1 MRTLLQNGTL
11 ITMNAKKQILEH
23 CEVLLDDDRIGG
35 IFPAGAWNNIR
46 ADKVLDC
53 KDKIIMPGMV
63 SGHSHLTGIFQR
75 GLWNEPTFE
84 GWIAKS
90 NATER
95 LVNLSAEDI
104 YALHS
109 AACIEFL
116 RHGVTTVL
124 NMFAVRPA
132 LDLEK
137 IDASRRAFMDTGIRG
152 VLAVALQDRSTNGEP
167 QPGPFADKGW
177 MPVIRDVFERVTNS
191 TSRVGFMLAP
201 GAPQWCSDQL
211 LIPCRELAEE
221 LDIGIHTHLLE
232 TKGNAEAGRR
242 LHGEPILP
250 HLEKIG
256 FLSGR
261 LSVAHCNWLENE
273 DIDRLAKHDVKVV
286 HNPSANMKLGSGFA
300 RVKRMRRTGLT
311 LGLGADSVNA
321 GTVYSVFE
329 QMKLAVLGPR
339 ILWGAEN
346 WVLPEEA
353 FEMATLGG
361 AKALLLDEV
370 VGSIEEGKKADIVV
384 LNPKISLLPAND
396 LINQIALGENGES
409 VESVFVDGTPVLLNG
424 RVEALNETDILAA
437 LASLAPRIRQA
448 RNEVLRLD
456 AKAS

>member
-1 MRTLLQNGTL
+1 MRTLMQNGTL
-11 ITMNAKKQILEH
+11 VTMNSRKEILDD
-23 CEVLLDDDRIGG
+23 CAILLHDDRIAG
-35 IFPAGAWNNIR
+35 IFPRGSERPGR
-46 ADKVLDC
+46 ADRVLDC
-53 KDKIIMPGMV
+53 KGKIIIPGMV

-84 GWIAKS
+84 GWIGKS

-95 LVNLSAEDI
+95 LVNFSAEDI

-137 IDASRRAFMDTGIRG
+137 MDASSRAFMDTGIRG
-152 VLAVALQDRSTNGEP
+152 VLAVALQDRLTNGEP

-177 MPVIRDVFERVTNS
+177 MPVMRDVFERVTNS
-191 TSRVGFMLAP
+191 GSRVGFMLAP

-221 LDIGIHTHLLE
+221 MDVGIHTHLLE
-232 TKGNAEAGRR
+232 TNRNAEAGRR

-261 LSVAHCNWLENE
+261 LSVAHCNWLEDE
-273 DIDRLAKHDVKVV
+273 DIDMLAKHDVKVV

-300 RVKRMRRTGLT
+300 RVKKMRRTGLT
-311 LGLGADSVNA
+311 VGLGADSVNA

-329 QMKLAVLGPR
+329 QMKLAVLAPR
-339 ILWGAEN
+339 ILWGPED

-361 AKALLLDEV
+361 AKALLLDEL
-370 VGSIEEGKKADIVV
+370 VGSIEEGKKADLVV
-384 LNPKISLLPAND
+384 LNPKISLLPANN

-424 RVEALNETDILAA
+424 RVETVNETDVLAA
-437 LASLAPRIRQA
+437 LASLTPRIRQA
-448 RNEVLRLD
+448 RNEVLRPD

>member
-23 CEVLLDDDRIGG
+23 CDVLLDDDRIGG
-35 IFPAGAWNNIR
+35 IFPAGVANNIH

-84 GWIAKS
+84 GWIGKS

-109 AACIEFL
+109 AASIEFL

-137 IDASRRAFMDTGIRG
+137 MDASSRAFMDTGIRG

-177 MPVIRDVFERVTNS
+177 MPVMRDVFERVTNS
-191 TSRVGFMLAP
+191 GSRVGFMLAP

-221 LDIGIHTHLLE
+221 MDVGIHTHLLE
-232 TKGNAEAGRR
+232 TNRNAEAGRR

-261 LSVAHCNWLENE
+261 LSVAHCNWLEDE
-273 DIDRLAKHDVKVV
+273 DIDMLAKHDVKVV

-300 RVKRMRRTGLT
+300 RVKKMRRTGLT
-311 LGLGADSVNA
+311 VGLGADSVNA

-329 QMKLAVLGPR
+329 QMKLAVLAPR
-339 ILWGAEN
+339 ILWGPED

-361 AKALLLDEV
+361 AKALLLDEL
-370 VGSIEEGKKADIVV
+370 VGSIEEGKKADLVV

-424 RVEALNETDILAA
+424 RVETVNETDVLAA
-437 LASLAPRIRQA
+437 LASLTPRIRQA
-448 RNEVLRLD
+448 RNEVLRPD

>member
-11 ITMNAKKQILEH
+11 ITMNAKKQILDH
-23 CEVLLDDDRIGG
+23 CDVLLDGDRIGG
-35 IFPAGAWNNIR
+35 IFPAGVGKDIH
-46 ADKVLDC
+46 ADKVFDC
-53 KDKIIMPGMV
+53 KNKIIMPGMV

-84 GWIAKS
+84 GWIGKS

-95 LVNLSAEDI
+95 LVNLSADDI

-137 IDASRRAFMDTGIRG
+137 IDASCRAFTDTGIRG
-152 VLAVALQDRSTNGEP
+152 ILAVALQDRSTNGEP
-167 QPGPFADKGW
+167 QPGAFADKGW

-191 TSRVGFMLAP
+191 GSRVGFMLAP

-232 TKGNAEAGRR
+232 TKENAEAGRR

-256 FLSGR
+256 FLSAR
-261 LSVAHCNWLENE
+261 LSVAHCNWLEDE
-273 DIDRLAKHDVKVV
+273 DIDMLAKHDVKVV

-300 RVKRMRRTGLT
+300 RVKKMRRAGLT

-321 GTVYSVFE
+321 GTIYSLFE
-329 QMKLAVLGPR
+329 QMKLAVLAPR
-339 ILWGAEN
+339 ILWGSEN

-370 VGSIEEGKKADIVV
+370 VGSIEEGKKADLVV
-384 LNPKISLLPAND
+384 LNPKISLLPVND

-424 RVEALNETDILAA
+424 RVETVNETDLLAA
-437 LASLAPRIRQA
+437 LASLAPRIQQA
-448 RNEVLRLD
+448 RNEVLRPD
-456 AKAS
+456 AKTS

>member
-1 MRTLLQNGTL
+1 MAT
-11 ITMNAKKQILEH
+11 
-23 CEVLLDDDRIGG
+23 GG
-35 IFPAGAWNNIR
+35 
-46 ADKVLDC
+46 
-53 KDKIIMPGMV
+53 
-63 SGHSHLTGIFQR
+63 
-75 GLWNEPTFE
+75 
-84 GWIAKS
+84 
-90 NATER
+90 
-95 LVNLSAEDI
+95 LVNFSAEDI

-137 IDASRRAFMDTGIRG
+137 MDASSRAFMDTGIRG
-152 VLAVALQDRSTNGEP
+152 VLAVALQDRLTNGEP

-177 MPVIRDVFERVTNS
+177 MPVMRDVFERVTNS
-191 TSRVGFMLAP
+191 GSRVGFMLAP

-221 LDIGIHTHLLE
+221 MDVGIHTHLLE
-232 TKGNAEAGRR
+232 TNRNAEAGRR

-261 LSVAHCNWLENE
+261 LSVAHCNWLEDE
-273 DIDRLAKHDVKVV
+273 DIDMLAKHDVKVV

-300 RVKRMRRTGLT
+300 RVKKMRRTGLT
-311 LGLGADSVNA
+311 VGLGADSVNA

-329 QMKLAVLGPR
+329 QMKLAVLAPR
-339 ILWGAEN
+339 ILWGPED

-361 AKALLLDEV
+361 AKALLLDEL
-370 VGSIEEGKKADIVV
+370 VGSIEEGKKADLVV
-384 LNPKISLLPAND
+384 LNPKISLLPANN

-424 RVEALNETDILAA
+424 RVETVNETDVLAA
-437 LASLAPRIRQA
+437 LASLTPRIRQA
-448 RNEVLRLD
+448 RNEVLRPD

>member
-1 MRTLLQNGTL
+1 MKTLLQTGTL
-11 ITMNAKKQILEH
+11 ITMNAEREILER
-23 CEVLLDDDRIGG
+23 CDVLIDDDRIAG
-35 IFPAGAWNNIR
+35 IFSAGAGNNIH

-53 KDKIIMPGMV
+53 KEKIIMPGMV

-84 GWIAKS
+84 GWISKS

-104 YALHS
+104 YALHC
-109 AACIEFL
+109 AACAEFL

-137 IDASRRAFMDTGIRG
+137 IDASSRAFIDTGIRG

-167 QPGPFADKGW
+167 QPGPFADKSW
-177 MPVIRDVFERVTNS
+177 MPVIRDLFERITNS
-191 TSRVGFMLAP
+191 SSRVGFMLAP

-211 LIPCRELAEE
+211 LFPCRELAEE
-221 LDIGIHTHLLE
+221 LDIGIHTHLFE
-232 TKGNAEAGRR
+232 TEGNAEAGRR
-242 LHGEPILP
+242 LHGEPVLP
-250 HLEKIG
+250 HLENIG

-261 LSVAHCNWLENE
+261 LSVAHCNWSADE
-273 DIDRLAKHDVKVV
+273 DIEMLAKHDVKVV

-300 RVKRMRRTGLT
+300 RVKKMRRAGLT
-311 LGLGADSVNA
+311 VGLGADSVNA

-329 QMKLAVLGPR
+329 QMKLAVLAPR

-353 FEMATLGG
+353 FEMATVGG
-361 AKALLLDEV
+361 AKALLLDKF
-370 VGSIEEGKKADIVV
+370 VGSIEEGKKADLVV

-409 VESVFVDGTPVLLNG
+409 VESVFVDGSPVLLNG
-424 RVEALNETDILAA
+424 RLETVNETDLLAA
-437 LASLAPRIRQA
+437 VASLAPRIRQA
-448 RNEVLRLD
+448 RNVVLRS
-456 AKAS
+456 AANRT

>member
-1 MRTLLQNGTL
+1 MRTLLRNGTL

-35 IFPAGAWNNIR
+35 IFPAGAENNIR

-90 NATER
+90 NAIER
-95 LVNLSAEDI
+95 LVDLSAEDI

-124 NMFAVRPA
+124 NMFAVRPV

-137 IDASRRAFMDTGIRG
+137 IDASRRAFMDTGVRG
-152 VLAVALQDRSTNGEP
+152 ILAVALQDRSTNGEP

-177 MPVIRDVFERVTNS
+177 MSAIRDAFERVTNS

-221 LDIGIHTHLLE
+221 LGIGIHTHLLE

-273 DIDRLAKHDVKVV
+273 DIDKLAKHDVKVV

-361 AKALLLDEV
+361 AKAMLLDEV
-370 VGSIEEGKKADIVV
+370 VGSIEEGKKADLVV
-384 LNPKISLLPAND
+384 LNPKISLLPTND
-396 LINQIALGENGES
+396 IINQIALGENGES

-424 RVEALNETDILAA
+424 RVEAVNETDILAA